1 MSLSFLSKK
10 SFHVTNVNNV
20 EKVWL
25 AERQEAEE
33 QRKLAE
39 WKKQREEERQKME
52 LVELQQETGHA

>member
-33 QRKLAE
+33 KRKLEE
-39 WKKQREEERQKME
+39 WKKQCEEERQQME